1 MAKARF
7 TAWVALTLALALSGC
22 SGVLLE
28 KRLDD
33 GQTERLRLQTEGK
46 WGTSPSQDA
55 AHKDGTVFIL
65 KKEST
70 F

>member
-1 MAKARF
+1 MAKTRF
-7 TAWVALTLALALSGC
+7 TAWVALTLALALSSC

-33 GQTERLRLQTEGK
+33 GQTERLRLQTEDK
-46 WGTSPSQDA
+46 WGTSSSHDA
-55 AHKDGTVFIL
+55 THKDGAVFIL